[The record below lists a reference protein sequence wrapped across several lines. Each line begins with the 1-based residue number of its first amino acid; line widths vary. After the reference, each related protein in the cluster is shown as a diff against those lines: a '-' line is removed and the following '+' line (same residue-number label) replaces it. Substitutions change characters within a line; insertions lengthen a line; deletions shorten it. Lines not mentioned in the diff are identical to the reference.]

1 MEDAGTKP
9 GHSATIALLEF
20 PPMPDRP
27 ADQPHRA
34 CPYCEQPLTERFV
47 SRSVNQADKSVR
59 LLACSNGHEFAWRD
73 GLTDLLPRR
82 A

>member
-1 MEDAGTKP
+1 
-9 GHSATIALLEF
+9 
-20 PPMPDRP
+20 
-27 ADQPHRA
+27 
-34 CPYCEQPLTERFV
+34 LTERFV